1 MTPYVELLMQ
11 YVRPESQ
18 GAFYYDFRRFA
29 KDPNVALLLT
39 ILLGIIGGE
48 AYYMGEWKR
57 GILMTF
63 AMLSGIGMLI
73 SVPVWIARCF
83 TIMSECETYNDFLAY
98 ALAYRYLPSGT
109 APQPPQPATPS
120 RGPRPNISN
129 LPVTV
134 RA

>member
-1 MTPYVELLMQ
+1 MTPYVQLLMQ
-11 YVRPESQ
+11 YIRPESQ

-39 ILLGIIGGE
+39 ILLGLVGGE

-57 GILMTF
+57 GILMTI
-63 AMLSGIGMLI
+63 AMLSGIGMMI

-83 TIMSECETYNDFLAY
+83 TISSECETYNDFLAY
-98 ALAYRYLPSGT
+98 TLAYRYLPQGT
-109 APQPPQPATPS
+109 APQPPQPATPQN
-120 RGPRPNISN
+120 RTRPNISN
-129 LPVTV
+129 LPVSV

>member
-1 MTPYVELLMQ
+1 MTPYVELLVQ

-18 GAFYYDFRRFA
+18 GAFIYDFRRFA

-39 ILLGIIGGE
+39 VVLGIIGGE

-57 GILMTF
+57 GILMTL
-63 AMLSGIGMLI
+63 AMLSGIGMMI

-83 TIMSECETYNDFLAY
+83 TITSECETYNDFLAY
-98 ALAYRYLPSGT
+98 SLAYRYLPLGT
-109 APQPPQPATPS
+109 APEPPQPAAPQK
-120 RGPRPNISN
+120 RARPNIRN
-129 LPVTV
+129 LPVSV